1 MRLWSLVLLACTLA
15 LPFAPAAVAADG
27 RDEYLALGDSL
38 AFGLDLFRPVADRG
52 DAGNFVGY
60 PEVLAKALD
69 LDLTNASCP
78 GETSGGF
85 ISLTGVDRRC
95 RTFYRASFPLHVN
108 YTTSQLDFAV
118 AYLQSH
124 PRTRL
129 VTLNLGANDLGLLAE
144 QCNGGR
150 ACITDGLPALRET
163 LARNLDTIYA
173 RLRNDGH
180 YQGQVIALT
189 MYPLPLDNPPGQ
201 TPRYG
206 DDDAVAATNAV
217 NSVLTATTIAAGGE
231 VADGFGAFRAAS
243 GAFGEDPCAA
253 GLLLR
258 PAVPGQPCDVHPTES
273 GRDVL
278 ARAIQALA
286 SGNAS
291 AVLPGPVN

>member
-1 MRLWSLVLLACTLA
+1 MRLWALFLIACALT
-15 LPFAPAAVAADG
+15 LPFAPSAVAADG
-27 RDEYLALGDSL
+27 RDDYLAIGDSL
-38 AFGLDLFRPVADRG
+38 AFGLNPFLPVADRS
-52 DAGNFVGY
+52 DPTNFVGY
-60 PEVLAKALD
+60 PEALAQALE
-69 LDLTNASCP
+69 LNLTNASCP
-78 GETSGGF
+78 GEASGGF

-95 RTFYRASFPLHVN
+95 RTFYRAKFPLHVS
-108 YTTSQLDFAV
+108 YTASQLDFAV
-118 AYLQSH
+118 AFLQSH

-129 VTLNLGANDLGLLAE
+129 VTLSMGGNDLSLLAE
-144 QCNGGR
+144 QCDGDR

-173 RLRNDGH
+173 RIRNDGH

-189 MYPLPLDNPPGQ
+189 LYPLPLDNPPGQ

-206 DDDAVAATNAV
+206 DDDAVAVTNAV
-217 NSVLTATTIAAGGE
+217 NSVLTAATIAAGGE

-258 PAVPGQPCDVHPTES
+258 PAVPGQPCDVHPSES
-273 GRDVL
+273 GREVL

-291 AVLPGPVN
+291 AVPPGPVN